1 MTSDEIVLSPSRRG
15 ISHLL
20 RQGTEIEI
28 LECDKTGHIQH
39 TWIHTADGKVEKVRT
54 NTTRITHNEYHS

>member
-1 MTSDEIVLSPSRRG
+1 MTSDEIVPSPGRRG

-39 TWIHTADGKVEKVRT
+39 TWIHTADGKIEKVQQT
-54 NTTRITHNEYHS
+54 LITRSQDHS